1 MFDLDLLDGFWILP
15 AMLLYWTAAIA
26 VVLLAI
32 RVFSALGE
40 TEDDAAQVI
49 TTSIEPSRKMK
60 TEA

>member
-1 MFDLDLLDGFWILP
+1 
-15 AMLLYWTAAIA
+15 MLLYWTAVIA

-40 TEDDAAQVI
+40 TEDDATQAI
-49 TTSIEPSRKMK
+49 TTSVEPSRKMK